1 MNICGHETKSD
12 LDIMHF
18 RYKIVFCHI
27 PMLSMIFGH
36 NGCSE
41 LRWVY
46 RSPDKNEDNLSTIDF
61 GFSSLWTRPFHLYQ
75 AGSKEFTSLEH
86 CLCGVGVCVSVCSE
100 HGSSGP
106 VCLWWGYHPDHRDM
120 QQDDGTNATSPPVSL
135 LTRRHFTRR
144 DFSLSVDTNTR

>member
-1 MNICGHETKSD
+1 MLITWLKYQNIEILK
-12 LDIMHF
+12 
-18 RYKIVFCHI
+18 
-27 PMLSMIFGH
+27 MLH
-36 NGCSE
+36 
-41 LRWVY
+41 LRL
-46 RSPDKNEDNLSTIDF
+46 KLLLF
-61 GFSSLWTRPFHLYQ
+61 FSRH
-75 AGSKEFTSLEH
+75 GSKEFTSLEH

-120 QQDDGTNATSPPVSL
+120 QQDDGTNATSPPVPL